1 MIISNSSSFVAHFMD
16 LYEIISVPLP
26 TTNFAIIILLLL
38 LLLLLRVPRFT
49 GFRIF

>member
-1 MIISNSSSFVAHFMD
+1 MIISSSRSFVARFMG

-26 TTNFAIIILLLL
+26 TTNFAITLL

-49 GFRIF
+49 GFRVF